1 MRNQT
6 LFIFNPRTGGADEI
20 QVVFAGL
27 VFLQP
32 PHRRGG
38 RKQWGHSQRALS
50 STPAQAGGHIHKST
64 ELEQLPLTPVQTG
77 QIKIGKKPVI
87 TAVL

>member
-38 RKQWGHSQRALS
+38 
-50 STPAQAGGHIHKST
+50 HIHKST